1 MLEAKDILAAALK
14 LDTGERAHLI
24 NELPASLEGID
35 LGTEW
40 EREIQHRI
48 DDIDTGRVA
57 PVSGDER
64 SPGLGRADVRKPS
77 SRAAV
82 TSIIKLTIRFQDLG
96 LMGHLLQES
105 RPEMHCL
112 GRVRSAR

>member
-48 DDIDTGRVA
+48 DDIDTGRVT
-57 PVSGDER
+57 PVSGALFPCRCDINDQTHDSFSGPR
-64 SPGLGRADVRKPS
+64 TKGATV
-77 SRAAV
+77 
-82 TSIIKLTIRFQDLG
+82 
-96 LMGHLLQES
+96 
-105 RPEMHCL
+105 
-112 GRVRSAR
+112 